1 MALLATG
8 VRVRAELL
16 LVVINPQKKKSLKKG
31 ICGFEQLT
39 KILERTLRQV
49 LPMLPLPGE
58 VRRKLAFYLVSFLF
72 CLPELTYFPFFFFF
86 LRDRIG

>member
-16 LVVINPQKKKSLKKG
+16 LVVINPQKKKSLKKR

-39 KILERTLRQV
+39 KIPERKLRQV
-49 LPMLPLPGE
+49 LPMLPPPGE
-58 VRRKLAFYLVSFLF
+58 VLRKLAFYLVSFLF
-72 CLPELTYFPFFFFF
+72 CLPELIYPPPPFF
-86 LRDRIG
+86 